1 MAGTSCQMLEVL
13 SFFDREKAIT
23 SFKNMTLLTILVN
36 KSTVKLSGVLSRNLA
51 VNGKPVFLS
60 HAQTWRAVRL
70 IVDTGLHSRGLNR

>member
-1 MAGTSCQMLEVL
+1 MLEVL

-36 KSTVKLSGVLSRNLA
+36 KSTVKLSGVLSRNLS
-51 VNGKPVFLS
+51 VNGKPAFLS